1 MQKDAQEIL
10 RKSEQR
16 FRELVESA
24 PDAIL
29 IVDQTNCIRLA
40 NKKAEDIF
48 GYTREEL
55 FGKSH
60 NLVVPHR
67 YHLIHDQH
75 QQDFFAKPTIRPM
88 EVGSEHL
95 LGIRKDGVE
104 FPVEVALSPLN
115 SAEGLQVISII
126 RDVTSRIA
134 GEVALR
140 KKGEELIAINELGK
154 AVSASLSLDDVIN
167 SSVSKLH
174 TIIDADV
181 TVMYLVKGQKLYPQ
195 KIQGNLAGKYHHHDD
210 AHLIGECLCGK
221 AAELGAAI
229 FSLNIHEDVQCTRS
243 ECKQAGI
250 QSFAALPLLGKEGL
264 IGLLGVGSAAIRDF
278 SLRKDFLKA
287 LSSQVALAIENA
299 LFYQQILD
307 HTLELEKKVL
317 ARTAE
322 LQEAKDRAESADRL
336 KSAFLANMSHELRTP
351 LNSIIG
357 FTGALLMGISGNLNE
372 EQQKQLRMV
381 RDSGNHLLSLI
392 NDVLDLSKIEAG
404 QMKITLE
411 EFNPEACVTK
421 VADMLRPLANG
432 KNLIF
437 NIEMATSL
445 KTITSDK
452 KRFEQILIN
461 LIDNAVKFTESGEIH
476 MVVKDENDM
485 LVTTITD
492 TGIGMSKEDLD
503 NIFKEFMQ
511 ADSGLLRK
519 YEGTGLGL
527 AICEKLV
534 TMLGGS
540 ISAMSE
546 GPGKGSSLTFAIPVK
561 EPEERS

>member
-1 MQKDAQEIL
+1 MQKGAQEIL

-55 FGKSH
+55 VGKSH

-154 AVSASLSLDDVIN
+154 TVSASLSLDDVIN

-181 TVMYLVKGQKLYPQ
+181 TVLYLVKEQKLYPQ
-195 KIQGNLAGKYHHHDD
+195 KIQGHLAGEYHHHDD

-221 AAELGAAI
+221 AAERGAAI
-229 FSLNIHEDVQCTRS
+229 FSLNIHEDVQYTRS

-317 ARTAE
+317 ARTVE

-421 VADMLRPLANG
+421 VAEMLHPLANG

-437 NIEMATSL
+437 NIEVATSL

-461 LIDNAVKFTESGEIH
+461 LIDNAVKFTESGEIQ

-503 NIFKEFMQ
+503 NIFKEFRQ
-511 ADSGLLRK
+511 ADSGLSRK

-534 TMLGGS
+534 KMLGGS
-540 ISAMSE
+540 ISAMSA